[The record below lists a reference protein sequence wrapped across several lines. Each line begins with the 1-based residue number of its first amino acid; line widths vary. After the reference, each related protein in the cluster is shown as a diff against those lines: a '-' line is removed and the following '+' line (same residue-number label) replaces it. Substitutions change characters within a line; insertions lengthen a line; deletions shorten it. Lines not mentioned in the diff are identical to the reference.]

1 MNSLKKIGVTV
12 MVIGAALALYNMY
25 HNVSVFTNYAFYIV
39 IIGMILT
46 IIPTFMNKGK

>member
-25 HNVSVFTNYAFYIV
+25 NNVSVYTNYAFYIV

-46 IIPTFMNKGK
+46 VLPTFLNKSK